1 MIKFQRTIQNETRM
15 ANLKQNQTANGHLE
29 GAVLAQW

>member
-15 ANLKQNQTANGHLE
+15 TNLKQSQTENGHLE